1 MSSVAA
7 VLQWDHWNTKRLL
20 RKWHHRVTSGL
31 MRAQRD
37 VPALASPV
45 MVGVQVDEQAEEV
58 GMLRAQAVFLAEQCG
73 AAEGELDA
81 HALKLQ
87 QASSEGAALRASLTS
102 TCLQNGLARDD
113 LAMVAGSR
121 MAR

>member
-1 MSSVAA
+1 MGIEPDG
-7 VLQWDHWNTKRLL
+7 LTKGQA
-20 RKWHHRVTSGL
+20 TP
-31 MRAQRD
+31 RAQ
-37 VPALASPV
+37 
-45 MVGVQVDEQAEEV
+45 
-58 GMLRAQAVFLAEQCG
+58 VFLAEQCG

-87 QASSEGAALRASLTS
+87 QATSEGAALRASLTS